1 MADDQKDDPS
11 GEPPS
16 WVPNNDDSAWIDA
29 ARAHHVQ
36 QKGQRAAALAGA
48 TLGAVTAIAQSSKI
62 IVLAHGALL
71 IPEAK
76 VPEGILVKT
85 YADVWLQLARELGN
99 DWTKAFNLS
108 DREWEE
114 MLAGAFKRDKFDEV
128 ILTPRSGDHG
138 RDVIA
143 FRKPMV
149 GSIRIL
155 ASMKAYSPSNTVP
168 RSHVDEMLGVLT
180 REPGGTKAL
189 IATTSDFAPDLFA
202 APGLKQLVHGK
213 VELMNGAK
221 LQQWLK
227 ELIQDS

>member
-1 MADDQKDDPS
+1 MS
-11 GEPPS
+11 
-16 WVPNNDDSAWIDA
+16 DDSKKEPSDA
-29 ARAHHVQ
+29 PRGVALQ
-36 QKGQRAAALAGA
+36 GAAAFTAAGNIGV
-48 TLGAVTAIAQSSKI
+48 TGDITAIAESPKI

-71 IPEAK
+71 IPEAN
-76 VPEGILVKT
+76 VPEGMLVKT
-85 YADVWLQLARELGN
+85 YADLWIQLARELGN

-155 ASMKAYSPSNTVP
+155 ASMKAYSPNNTVP

-180 REPGGTKAL
+180 RESGGTKAL

-202 APGLKQLVHGK
+202 APGLKELVPGK

-221 LQQWLK
+221 LQKWLK
-227 ELIQDS
+227 TLTGGSE